1 MENWILQ
8 IIAIILGAS
17 IGSFINVVVYRL
29 PAGISLLYPPS
40 RCPQCL
46 TKLAPKDNIPILG
59 WFLLKGKCR
68 YCHKPISWR
77 YPLVEAIAAFLFWA
91 VAAFWGFSIPLQIL
105 LAFALFL
112 SWLLALSLID
122 LDTMTLPNSLT
133 QSGLVIGLIY
143 QGLIYQAFSPLSPL
157 DSKSSPFD
165 SLIGGIVGAVV
176 GIWLL
181 PSLIFL
187 IQVGVLIGDLI
198 HLPVGSLKGKELMG
212 GADSKLS
219 AMIGAWL
226 GWEKLLVAIAVANVI
241 GLLGNLSKIG
251 TGKPVPF
258 GPFLALGG
266 AIALFYGDKII
277 KNYLGWIGLS

>member
-40 RCPQCL
+40 RCPKCF

-68 YCHKPISWR
+68 YCREPISWR
-77 YPLVEAIAAFLFWA
+77 YPLVEAIAAVLFWS
-91 VAAFWGFSIPLQIL
+91 VAAFWGFSVPLQTL

-122 LDTMTLPNSLT
+122 LDTMTLPNALT
-133 QSGLVIGLIY
+133 QSGLVFGLIY
-143 QGLIYQAFSPLSPL
+143 QVFSQP
-157 DSKSSPFD
+157 SPFD

-181 PSLIFL
+181 PAIIFF
-187 IQVGVLIGDLI
+187 IQIGVFIGDL
-198 HLPVGSLKGKELMG
+198 LNFPVGSLKGKELMG

-226 GWEKLLVAIAVANVI
+226 GWEKLLVAQAIATVV
-241 GLLGNLSKIG
+241 GLFGNLSKIG
-251 TGKPVPF
+251 TGKPFPF
-258 GPFLALGG
+258 GPFLAFGG

-277 KNYLGWIGLS
+277 KNYLDWIGIN